1 MGTVATIPVTIHPD
15 ATAFLAEV
23 GQAQELEIMLEY
35 ARETIPALRSL
46 DVVLHDFPETG
57 PPSLTIDAHRDP
69 LPTGYDSADEE
80 FGLWQIRNFRPEV
93 WSNFTLMSIYHTHE
107 R

>member
-1 MGTVATIPVTIHPD
+1 MATVDTIPVTIHPD
-15 ATAFLAEV
+15 AAAFLEEI
-23 GQAQELEIMLEY
+23 GQGRELEIMLEQ
-35 ARETIPALRSL
+35 AKRTIPALRSL

-69 LPTGYDSADEE
+69 LPTGYDWADQE
-80 FGLWQIRNFRPEV
+80 FARWQVREFPPEV
-93 WSNFTLMSIYHTHE
+93 CQNFTLMSIYHTYE